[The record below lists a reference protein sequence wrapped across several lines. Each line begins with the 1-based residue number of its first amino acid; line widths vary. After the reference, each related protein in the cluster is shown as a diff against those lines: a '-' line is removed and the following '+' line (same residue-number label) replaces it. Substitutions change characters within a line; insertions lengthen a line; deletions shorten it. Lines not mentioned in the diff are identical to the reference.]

1 MLALQI
7 TNLKD
12 FMNKLFVK
20 ETFDHFL
27 LSEATLTTFAVYHV
41 DGAYHPEFFGEDQE
55 ESVFRL
61 CPWSRLRPVF
71 FSLIKGKHTPLNFKI
86 IFQLSDADTARLLQ
100 TDNLPFQPEDVF
112 GLYMN
117 VQYDGERVTVTTG
130 SSLKIFTLDKS
141 LDASWDAL
149 AKRFF
154 LRQGIDFS

>member
-1 MLALQI
+1 MFAVQI

-20 ETFDHFL
+20 ETFDRFL
-27 LSEATLTTFAVYHV
+27 LSEATLTTFAAYHV

-55 ESVFRL
+55 GPVPRL

-71 FSLIKGKHTPLNFKI
+71 FSLIRGKHTPLNFKI
-86 IFQLSDADTARLLQ
+86 IFQLSGEDTERLLI

-117 VQYDGERVTVTTG
+117 VQYDGEKVTVTTG

-149 AKRFF
+149 TKRFF

>member
-1 MLALQI
+1 MLAVQI

-20 ETFDHFL
+20 ETFDRFL
-27 LSEATLTTFAVYHV
+27 LSEATLTTFTAYHV

-55 ESVFRL
+55 DTVTRL

-71 FSLIKGKHTPLNFKI
+71 FSLIRGKHTPLNFKI
-86 IFQLSDADTARLLQ
+86 IFQLSGQDTERLLI

-117 VQYDGERVTVTTG
+117 VQYDGEKVTVTTG
-130 SSLKIFTLDKS
+130 SSLKVFTLDKS

-154 LRQGIDFS
+154 LRQGIEFV